1 MSVAYETGLHML
13 DWNLAEAKQ
22 SQGSKI
28 MLRPFSNAH
37 MLVPCSVFSDF
48 PCTHMS
54 VQTRDVTR
62 TNI

>member
-1 MSVAYETGLHML
+1 MMEAMSVVYETGLHML

-37 MLVPCSVFSDF
+37 MLVPCLYVS
-48 PCTHMS
+48 HMS